1 MTRILILAGDAT
13 ESLETLYP
21 YQRLR
26 EEGYD
31 VDLAAPELK
40 AIRTVIHDFEPG
52 FDTYTEKPGYIVKAT
67 KKFSDVNPEE
77 YAALVIP
84 GGRGPE
90 YLRNHPETERIVR
103 HFFEVGKPVAH
114 ICHAPLILGSLGLLK
129 GRKIAAYPELKKDVE
144 LAGGTFVDREV
155 VVDGNMVSARSWVD
169 HPAWMREFIKI
180 LKTKYP
186 P

>member
-1 MTRILILAGDAT
+1 MTKVLILAGDAT

-21 YQRLR
+21 YQRLK
-26 EEGYD
+26 EEGYE
-31 VDLAAPELK
+31 VDIAAPELK
-40 AIRTVIHDFEPG
+40 NIRTVIHDFEPG
-52 FDTYTEKPGYIVKAT
+52 FDTYTEKPGYLVKTT
-67 KKFSDVNPEE
+67 KKFSDVRPEE
-77 YAALVIP
+77 YTALVIP

-103 HFFEVGKPVAH
+103 HFFETNKPVAH

-129 GRKIAAYPELKKDVE
+129 NRKVAAYPELRKDVE
-144 LAGGTFVDREV
+144 LAGGIFIDKEV
-155 VVDGNMVSARSWVD
+155 VVDGNMVSSRSWLD

-180 LKTKYP
+180 LKRTYP